1 MSHCRRARERQYTTH
16 RAKSSPLGA
25 TGNAPAARRLQWVPG
40 FGIGALAAF
49 AAYPR
54 FGCGCS
60 SGVEHNLAK
69 VGVVGSNPI
78 ARSKKPKMSTGYPLV
93 SDGVGYCARCG
104 SGAEATSLKC
114 PSAVRCFP
122 SEKGAGRIAVNCKVG
137 ARCPGRRF
145 PTAPWL
151 RSNGLR
157 ASKRMGVH
165 TEPLSESPTCTESRR
180 RP

>member
-25 TGNAPAARRLQWVPG
+25 TGNAPAAGRLQWVPG

-78 ARSKKPKMSTGYPLV
+78 ARSK
-93 SDGVGYCARCG
+93 
-104 SGAEATSLKC
+104 
-114 PSAVRCFP
+114 FQ
-122 SEKGAGRIAVNCKVG
+122 
-137 ARCPGRRF
+137 
-145 PTAPWL
+145 
-151 RSNGLR
+151 
-157 ASKRMGVH
+157 
-165 TEPLSESPTCTESRR
+165 
-180 RP
+180 